1 MITMS
6 NDQVRKPAIELVSLW
21 DFSKLHE
28 FREVIDLSTD
38 GKIVIG

>member
-1 MITMS
+1 MITMP

-21 DFSKLHE
+21 DFSELHE
-28 FREVIDLSTD
+28 LREVIDFSTN